1 MIALALAL
9 IGIAVSAL
17 ARRPLVAGLGA
28 GLAGAVL
35 RLYHLGGPSLWLDEY
50 ITAWV
55 VEPSSLASALARVH
69 QALPGTPVYY
79 VAAWGAVRLWGAGEA
94 ALRLPSAVAGL
105 AAIGLAYGLGR
116 DIAGKRPEGGLAAAL
131 LVALARPPVVAALD
145 ARPFSLAIA
154 LALAS
159 TWALVRLLWESKTPR
174 AAVAYGAASAMLVYV
189 NWLMAVY
196 LLVQAVTV
204 AVVLVR
210 RRAQSAELARIGLA
224 FGLALTLLL
233 PALPKLLY
241 DLHHAARYDWTRA
254 GHPAVWR
261 ALLDPALLIGV
272 ACGFFARPA
281 ERARL
286 LFALLLAPPV
296 LLWVARPTFLIERY
310 LCYAIAPAAALCALA
325 AASAAPR
332 ARKLALALFSLGL
345 LAQFAP
351 SLIALGTAKNFRTEE
366 RWREAVAALDARA
379 HTSDL
384 VALRSGLVE
393 EDAAW
398 RGDRAVADLVRAP
411 LGNRPYGVRSLTFT
425 FDPEVRGALA
435 GARFVLARD
444 DDGYV
449 DRLLVGASVAR
460 EERFGIIRLV
470 ELR

>member
-79 VAAWGAVRLWGAGEA
+79 VAAWGAARLWGAGEA

-210 RRAQSAELARIGLA
+210 
-224 FGLALTLLL
+224 
-233 PALPKLLY
+233 
-241 DLHHAARYDWTRA
+241 
-254 GHPAVWR
+254 
-261 ALLDPALLIGV
+261 
-272 ACGFFARPA
+272 
-281 ERARL
+281 
-286 LFALLLAPPV
+286 
-296 LLWVARPTFLIERY
+296 
-310 LCYAIAPAAALCALA
+310 
-325 AASAAPR
+325 
-332 ARKLALALFSLGL
+332 
-345 LAQFAP
+345 
-351 SLIALGTAKNFRTEE
+351 
-366 RWREAVAALDARA
+366 
-379 HTSDL
+379 
-384 VALRSGLVE
+384 
-393 EDAAW
+393 
-398 RGDRAVADLVRAP
+398 
-411 LGNRPYGVRSLTFT
+411 
-425 FDPEVRGALA
+425 
-435 GARFVLARD
+435 
-444 DDGYV
+444 
-449 DRLLVGASVAR
+449 
-460 EERFGIIRLV
+460 
-470 ELR
+470 